1 MDNPSPSVAQA
12 RAPSPLSFLLL
23 TPTLSDSPTSFPLGA
38 DPESDHFLSQP
49 NPYHLP
55 LPLGSQRDLSHWPRC
70 SCCGLSSTG
79 DTTSRVKLPDQSTLT
94 QTQSTQEPHLTWAHM
109 VCTLSLQWP
118 DLPLP
123 FARCTPASVFLAHPN
138 STGGHILRS
147 SASCLTPHRDLL
159 KPHTSKPVA
168 LSPQPCH
175 PPSSCF
181 FLPRTH
187 CCETH

>member
-70 SCCGLSSTG
+70 SCCGLSSMG

-94 QTQSTQEPHLTWAHM
+94 QTQSTQEPTLHGHTW
-109 VCTLSLQWP
+109 
-118 DLPLP
+118 
-123 FARCTPASVFLAHPN
+123 
-138 STGGHILRS
+138 
-147 SASCLTPHRDLL
+147 SAPCHCSGLI
-159 KPHTSKPVA
+159 S
-168 LSPQPCH
+168 LSPLRGVPQPQ
-175 PPSSCF
+175 SFWLTLTAQEATSCIAL
-181 FLPRTH
+181 LPA
-187 CCETH
+187 